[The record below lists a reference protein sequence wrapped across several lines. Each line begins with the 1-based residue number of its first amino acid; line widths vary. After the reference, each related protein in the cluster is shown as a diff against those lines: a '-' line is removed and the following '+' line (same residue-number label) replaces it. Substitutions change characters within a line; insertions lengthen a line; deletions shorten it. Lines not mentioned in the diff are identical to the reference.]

1 MSLFDKYQERFLRQQ
16 ESILSLDE
24 YLALCAK
31 EPLTYASAAERMLAG
46 AIGAGGVG
54 DLALTYGYERLNF
67 PLMLFTVVVLILFVQ
82 TIQAFGNYFS
92 AKLRNH

>member
-31 EPLTYASAAERMLAG
+31 EPLTYANAAERMLA
-46 AIGAGGVG
+46 AIGEPRVLDTQADPPPGP
-54 DLALTYGYERLNF
+54 DL
-67 PLMLFTVVVLILFVQ
+67 P
-82 TIQAFGNYFS
+82 
-92 AKLRNH
+92 